1 MFATGSLARR
11 IEAAESSMIAQ
22 AAAFAARRRPEGRG
36 FAIAIRGGVAA
47 YADPV
52 SPLNKVAG
60 LGFDGVPDEEEL
72 GAVEA
77 AYEERRSPVTVELSS
92 FADPSIGRLLTRR
105 GYELIGYENVSGLAL
120 DGGRD
125 LPPEREAVLPPERE
139 AVLPP
144 EREAVLPPEGGSHG
158 VSIVRVSDDEAEEW
172 LDAVITGFLH
182 PDVFDGLASH
192 ETYDSDVARRSV
204 EDMAAVDGFERYLAR
219 RGGLVAGG
227 ASFRA
232 HDGVALLCGSATRPE
247 HRRRGVQTTLLRH
260 RLTEAA
266 RRGCDLAAVTT
277 QPGSKSQQ
285 NVERFGFSLLYVRA
299 VLVRRP
305 PGGPAYDP

>member
-36 FAIAIRGGVAA
+36 FAMSIRGGVAA

-60 LGFDGVPDEEEL
+60 LGFDRVPDEEEL
-72 GAVEA
+72 RAVEA

-92 FADPSIGRLLTRR
+92 FADPSVGRLLTRR

-120 DGGRD
+120 DRGGAD
-125 LPPEREAVLPPERE
+125 LPPGRAAE
-139 AVLPP
+139 
-144 EREAVLPPEGGSHG
+144 LPPEGGSNE
-158 VSIVRVSDDEAEEW
+158 VSIVRVSDDEAEDW
-172 LDAVITGFLH
+172 LDVVISGFLH

-192 ETYDSDVARRSV
+192 ESYDSDVARRSV
-204 EDMAAVDGFERYLAR
+204 EDMAAVDCFERYLAR
-219 RGGLVAGG
+219 RGGVAAGG

-247 HRRRGVQTTLLRH
+247 HRRRGIQTTLLRH
-260 RLTEAA
+260 RLAEAA

-299 VLVRRP
+299 VLVRP
-305 PGGPAYDP
+305 PPVGPAYDP